1 MKQKLLCLMLEDVL
15 DANIVQLNNE
25 LICSHIKINHNAL
38 FLTGLHK
45 EKTTKKTLC
54 FSQITSL
61 SHINIGKWEIVLH
74 NQEKLLLQCYTIK
87 ESGLALNYGDF

>member
-15 DANIVQLNNE
+15 NANIVQLNNE

-45 EKTTKKTLC
+45 EKTAKKTLR
-54 FSQITSL
+54 FFQITGI
-61 SHINIGKWEIVLH
+61 SHMDIGKWEIVLH
-74 NQEKLLLQCYTIK
+74 EQEKLLLQCYTIK